1 MPECA
6 FITFGCKINQYDTQ
20 AIREEILDLGYQEV
34 AKAEGVDLVVVN
46 SCTVTERAGLKVEER
61 IKSLTRKNPSADV
74 IVTGCISED
83 DRERLAEIPGVTH
96 LVGNEE
102 KHRIAEIVTGAEL
115 STGPIRR

>member
-61 IKSLTRKNPSADV
+61 IKSLTRKIHPRMSSSPAV
-74 IVTGCISED
+74 SLKT
-83 DRERLAEIPGVTH
+83 
-96 LVGNEE
+96 
-102 KHRIAEIVTGAEL
+102 IARGWQRFRV
-115 STGPIRR
+115 